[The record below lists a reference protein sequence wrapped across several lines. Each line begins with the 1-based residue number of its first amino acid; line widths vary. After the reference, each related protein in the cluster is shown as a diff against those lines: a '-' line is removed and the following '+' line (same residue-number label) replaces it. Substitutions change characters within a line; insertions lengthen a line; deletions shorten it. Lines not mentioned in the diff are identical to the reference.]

1 MFELVLLERYK
12 DGKPTGK
19 TISKESDKAIDLW
32 YFMHKNMP
40 KNVQEKN
47 GLDKNDLKKENAQKK
62 EGE

>member
-19 TISKESDKAIDLW
+19 TISKQSEKAIDLW

-40 KNVQEKN
+40 KNIQEKN
-47 GLDKNDLKKENAQKK
+47 GLDKNDFKRDKQEKR
-62 EGE
+62 EE